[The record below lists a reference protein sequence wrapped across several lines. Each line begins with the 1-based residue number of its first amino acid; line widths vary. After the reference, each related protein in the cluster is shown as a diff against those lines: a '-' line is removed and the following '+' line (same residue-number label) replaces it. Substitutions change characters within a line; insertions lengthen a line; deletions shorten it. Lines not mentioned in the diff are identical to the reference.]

1 VEHNARTVRLRGALR
16 DGQGAAEERAGC
28 FPGMH
33 DALLDDYEGII
44 RVRRAFG
51 PHAAQ
56 LPFMSMARTNP
67 GLQFELKTAD
77 LTRQLFTEHD

>member
-1 VEHNARTVRLRGALR
+1 
-16 DGQGAAEERAGC
+16 
-28 FPGMH
+28 MH

-56 LPFMSMARTNP
+56 FPFMSMARTNP

-77 LTRQLFTEHD
+77 LTRQLFAEHD